1 MLEVTRVEDPRTD
14 IRAAVLADLADRLD
28 RYTGTDLPVPA
39 VPDDRI
45 ADPVLTLCCH
55 AIHHRQPLEIT
66 PDALAAA
73 RLRLDRFH
81 ALLAD
86 LRAGG
91 PAPEPSNVCFLEE
104 TTADGLERRF
114 LDALGDDF
122 DTPAALDVLEEVAE
136 GRGEAA
142 GLHPG
147 RAAAMLGRWA
157 AILGIRP

>member
-14 IRAAVLADLADRLD
+14 IRAAVLADLVDRLN
-28 RYTGTDLPVPA
+28 RYTSTDVPGPA
-39 VPDDRI
+39 MPGERVPD
-45 ADPVLTLCCH
+45 PVVALCCH
-55 AIHHRQPLEIT
+55 AAHHRQPLEVT
-66 PDALAAA
+66 PDALKAAK
-73 RLRLDRFH
+73 LRLDRFH

-91 PAPEPSNVCFLEE
+91 PAPEPSNVCLLEE

-114 LDALGDDF
+114 LDARHGELE
-122 DTPAALDVLEEVAE
+122 TPAALDVLEEVVE

-157 AILGIRP
+157 TILGIGP